1 MPDNPAGKPEKI
13 DIQKEVFA
21 KDIERVEELRY
32 WISIKTYDSLRKK
45 RTGKAQAAADIDRQ
59 INEMRKEFEHKN
71 QRLKEAG
78 IDYLIVNKKQL
89 NNLREKFMQI
99 GPDDRDNA
107 LEGTGEGAKIID
119 EMNDLLQCNFNK
131 KMEIA
136 RLIISFNSLSGDKGK
151 VKEAIEGDQEFTIAE
166 LKGDDS
172 SLNKFFNA
180 ADELGFLCK
189 RNKNGK
195 TLVCRHEEEEEKKEE
210 SKDIGFIPELP
221 GIPQQSPQPK
231 PIATQPTTPAQK
243 PIPAPV
249 SPPPQIQKPLAPIPK
264 PQPAALVAQPEAT
277 AALNPQDAEA
287 EKENEGK
294 RQEMEKK
301 AMLNVADMS
310 KEEVEGRM
318 KKILTNIKMQR
329 WVLGTF
335 KDMAEKE
342 EYEKAQILLAAL
354 MKRKRETEGTK

>member
-1 MPDNPAGKPEKI
+1 MPENPTGKPEKI

-45 RTGKAQAAADIDRQ
+45 RTGKAQAASDIDRQ

-71 QRLKEAG
+71 QRLKEAS

-89 NNLREKFMQI
+89 NDLREKFMQI

-136 RLIISFNSLSGDKGK
+136 RLIISFNALSGDKDK
-151 VKEAIEGDQEFTIAE
+151 VKEAIEGDQEFTIAD
-166 LKGDDS
+166 LKGEDS

-180 ADELGFLCK
+180 AEELGFLCK

-195 TLVCRHEEEEEKKEE
+195 ILICRHEGEEEKREE

-231 PIATQPTTPAQK
+231 QVMAQPPAPN

-249 SPPPQIQKPLAPIPK
+249 SPLPQIQKPLAPAPK
-264 PQPAALVAQPEAT
+264 PQPQPTAQPEVT

-287 EKENEGK
+287 EKENEGR

-301 AMLNVADMS
+301 AMLNVANMS
-310 KEEVEGRM
+310 REEVGERM

-354 MKRKRETEGTK
+354 MKRKREL

>member
-1 MPDNPAGKPEKI
+1 MAGAPEKI

-45 RTGKAQAAADIDRQ
+45 RSGKVQAAADIDRQ

-71 QRLKEAG
+71 QRLKEAS

-89 NNLREKFMQI
+89 NDLREKFMQI
-99 GPDDRDNA
+99 SPDDRDNA
-107 LEGTGEGAKIID
+107 LESMGEGAKIID
-119 EMNDLLQCNFNK
+119 EMNGLLQCNFNK

-180 ADELGFLCK
+180 AEELGFLCK

-195 TLVCRHEEEEEKKEE
+195 ILVCRHEEEEEKKEE
-210 SKDIGFIPELP
+210 SKDTGFIPELP
-221 GIPQQSPQPK
+221 GIPQQSMQPK
-231 PIATQPTTPAQK
+231 QITAQPPAQN
-243 PIPAPV
+243 PIPVPV
-249 SPPPQIQKPLAPIPK
+249 SPPPQIQKPLAPTSK
-264 PQPAALVAQPEAT
+264 PQPSALVAQPEIT
-277 AALNPQDAEA
+277 AALNPPDAEA
-287 EKENEGK
+287 EKENESK
-294 RQEMEKK
+294 RQEIERK

-310 KEEVEGRM
+310 KEEVEGRI

-354 MKRKRETEGTK
+354 MKRKREI